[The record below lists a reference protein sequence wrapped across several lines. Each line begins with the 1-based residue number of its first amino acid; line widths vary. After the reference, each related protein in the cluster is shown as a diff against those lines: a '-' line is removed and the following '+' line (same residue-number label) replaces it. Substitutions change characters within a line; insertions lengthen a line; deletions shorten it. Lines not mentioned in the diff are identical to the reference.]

1 MTTGRRNDDSDATL
15 TGLGAGVAALE
26 GGRLSLVVVDGTGAR
41 TLPLPPEGRLLIG
54 RKTGAWL
61 QLNDRLG
68 SREHAELIVRG
79 QLVVIRDL
87 RSQNGTWVGGVRIS
101 GECPLQPGEA
111 VRIGSLTLV
120 IQRAGADGPVKEP
133 TIDEELEELAELP
146 DAPEQSRHVVRSPSM
161 VALHALLRRVA
172 AGRIPVLVMGETG
185 TGKEVIAEQVH
196 KASPRAAMP
205 LVRINCAALPAQLL
219 EAEFFGYERG
229 AFTGADRAKGGLF
242 EEADRG
248 TLLLDEIGEMPLD
261 LQGKLLRVLEDGRVR
276 RVGGLQDRPV
286 DVRIVACT
294 NRNLTA
300 AIGAGTFR
308 ADLYWRLCGTL
319 LVIPPLRDRREE
331 ILPLA
336 RLFANAVARDLGRQT
351 PRISPEAARLLKEH
365 PWPGNI
371 RQLRHVM
378 ERAVLL
384 ASDDILPEHV
394 SGATGEVPPLNAS
407 GPRAGPR
414 SATVP
419 QLPAQSDPQGLR
431 GIEETDP
438 QALSMR
444 ALGDAPGA
452 TASFKQQ
459 KEQAEREAILDA
471 LERAGQ
477 NQTQAAALLG
487 MPRRTFVEKLDRYGV
502 ARPRKRPGGG

>member
-1 MTTGRRNDDSDATL
+1 MTSGRSKDDSDATL
-15 TGLGAGVAALE
+15 TGLGAGVVACE
-26 GGRLSLVVVDGTGAR
+26 GQRLALVVVDGSEAR
-41 TLPLPPEGRLLIG
+41 TLPLPTEGRLLIG
-54 RKTGAWL
+54 RRPGAWL
-61 QLNDRLG
+61 VVADRLA
-68 SREHAELIVRG
+68 SREHAELVVRG
-79 QLVVIRDL
+79 PLAVIRDL
-87 RSQNGTWVGGVRIS
+87 GSQNGTWVGGVRVR

-120 IQRAGADGPVKEP
+120 IQRLGAPASFEREG
-133 TIDEELEELAELP
+133 L
-146 DAPEQSRHVVRSPSM
+146 RVVRDPAM
-161 VALHALLRRVA
+161 VALYGLLRRVA
-172 AGRIPVLVMGETG
+172 QGRIPVLVMGETG
-185 TGKEVIAEQVH
+185 TGKEVVAEEVH
-196 KASPRAAMP
+196 RASPRAALP
-205 LVRINCAALPAQLL
+205 LVRINCAALPPQLL

-229 AFTGADRAKGGLF
+229 AFTGADRAKPGLF
-242 EEADRG
+242 EQADKG

-276 RVGGLQDRPV
+276 RVGGLHDRPV

-336 RLFANAVARDLGRQT
+336 RHFAQAVAQDLGRAT
-351 PRISPEAARLLKEH
+351 PELSPEAAQWLTEN

-371 RQLRHVM
+371 RQLRHVV

-384 ASDDILPEHV
+384 ASEALRLEHFA
-394 SGATGEVPPLNAS
+394 GATYLPPVEVPPLSHS
-407 GPRAGPR
+407 GPVTATQVPITEP
-414 SATVP
+414 SAIP
-419 QLPAQSDPQGLR
+419 PLPPGYLP
-431 GIEETDP
+431 GEPTDP
-438 QALSMR
+438 QAIPLR
-444 ALGDAPGA
+444 QGQ
-452 TASFKQQ
+452 SFRQQ
-459 KEQAEREAILDA
+459 QEQAEREAILNA
-471 LERAGQ
+471 LERAGH

-502 ARPRKRPGGG
+502 ARPRKRPAGQG